1 MEISED
7 LLCVFAGEIEEQ
19 GDSYVIEVPETE
31 VTIGELNGGGTYRVA
46 LLSVEDADPP
56 DRSSEERS
64 GDDHSSEGRSRRKR
78 SPEHDWEPSGQP
90 VSEGEQHTVEIEDI
104 GEKGDGIARV
114 DRGFVVIVPDT
125 ELRERV
131 TIEITDVTETV
142 AFGEVVE
149 RQDYYE

>member
-7 LLCVFAGEIEEQ
+7 LLCVFAGEVEEQ
-19 GDSYVIEVPETE
+19 GDSYVIEVPRNE
-31 VTIGELNGGGTYRVA
+31 VTIGELDGGGTYRVA
-46 LLSVEDADPP
+46 LLSVEDAGQPEQSDE
-56 DRSSEERS
+56 DRSS
-64 GDDHSSEGRSRRKR
+64 DDRRREVR
-78 SPEHDWEPSGQP
+78 SPDRNRGPSDQP
-90 VSEGEQHTVEIEDI
+90 VAEGEQHTVEIEDI